1 MYNKNKIV
9 CIIPAR
15 GGSKGIPNKNTV
27 LIAGKP
33 LILWTTEQATGSKYI
48 DEVYVYGKHIKETY
62 NNLNANKK
70 GKIFNN
76 LKQAYDHFGKIL
88 HNNDTLMVKGSNATG
103 LSSFSKKIKKGQISV
118 I

>member
-48 DEVYVYGKHIKETY
+48 DEVYVSSDCDNIISLCKDKLIGH
-62 NNLNANKK
+62 LL
-70 GKIFNN
+70 KIRLLGNC
-76 LKQAYDHFGKIL
+76 
-88 HNNDTLMVKGSNATG
+88 SN
-103 LSSFSKKIKKGQISV
+103 I
-118 I
+118 